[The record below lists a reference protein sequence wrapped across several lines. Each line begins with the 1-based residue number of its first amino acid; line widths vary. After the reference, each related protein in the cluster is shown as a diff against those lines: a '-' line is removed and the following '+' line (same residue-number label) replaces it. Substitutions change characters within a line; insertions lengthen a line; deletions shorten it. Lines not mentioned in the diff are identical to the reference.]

1 MFFLPINFYLLI
13 RYGKANNLA
22 NNLANKLEPGMSR
35 GGNGWHH
42 AVAKSVFSCLKK
54 KRIRKQAHKTR
65 DLARTD
71 IFNTDIFNTLQPFT
85 SVPAAIMI
93 QLT

>member
-13 RYGKANNLA
+13 RYGKANKLA

-35 GGNGWHH
+35 CGNGWHH

-71 IFNTDIFNTLQPFT
+71 IFNTLQPFT

-93 QLT
+93 QVT